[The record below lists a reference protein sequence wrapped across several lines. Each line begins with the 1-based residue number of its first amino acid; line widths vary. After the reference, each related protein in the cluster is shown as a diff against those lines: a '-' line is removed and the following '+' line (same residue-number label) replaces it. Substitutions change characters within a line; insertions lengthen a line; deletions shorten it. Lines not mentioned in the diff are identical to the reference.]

1 MRVRGQHCVDLQDAM
16 IGLSAHAFGDG
27 SVRRSQVG
35 AIDAVEGREDIEL
48 DEVRESAIYASL
60 QKLVEVAV
68 HRREGGAEVEEDGA
82 SVGLEEHLVPAD
94 DARAVPY
101 REPRAHS
108 PMLLSCPPRKR
119 EAHGGRRV
127 GEHLPSE
134 VRQDRRA
141 PGLERHRRPAPTA
154 PVMPLVFAAIA
165 PHGGIAVAEA
175 TPPEKREL
183 AARTRAAMEELGRRF
198 AAARPD
204 ATILLTPHHVHV
216 EGALAVIVSNRLR
229 GELGEDGHRIE
240 LTVPVDRAL
249 ALAVL
254 RAIGDAG
261 VRVVGVSFG
270 GNDPSSAVA
279 PMDWGTLIP
288 LWFMG
293 GRADAP
299 VPAGGRPPG
308 RGLAPD
314 DPGHDRAAAAAPAA

>member
-1 MRVRGQHCVDLQDAM
+1 
-16 IGLSAHAFGDG
+16 
-27 SVRRSQVG
+27 
-35 AIDAVEGREDIEL
+35 
-48 DEVRESAIYASL
+48 
-60 QKLVEVAV
+60 
-68 HRREGGAEVEEDGA
+68 
-82 SVGLEEHLVPAD
+82 
-94 DARAVPY
+94 
-101 REPRAHS
+101 
-108 PMLLSCPPRKR
+108 
-119 EAHGGRRV
+119 
-127 GEHLPSE
+127 
-134 VRQDRRA
+134 
-141 PGLERHRRPAPTA
+141 
-154 PVMPLVFAAIA
+154 MPLVFAAIA

-299 VPAGGRPPG
+299 VPAVVVAPARDLTAKRIALIASCDHGHAHNRDGPYGFSPASREFDDRVVALVKADRLGELLAFGRSFVEEAKADSFWQMLMLHGAMGGRW
-308 RGLAPD
+308 RGELLSYEAPTYF
-314 DPGHDRAAAAAPAA
+314 GMLCAAYSPR